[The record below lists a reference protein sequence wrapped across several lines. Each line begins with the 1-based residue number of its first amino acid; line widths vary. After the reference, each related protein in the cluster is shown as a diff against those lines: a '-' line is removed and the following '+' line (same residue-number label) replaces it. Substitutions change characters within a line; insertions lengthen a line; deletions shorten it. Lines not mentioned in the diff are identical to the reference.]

1 MTIKEQLKKM
11 TKELEKAIMDIK
23 EKYGDELDTKFL
35 KQKLQEIIN
44 DSIKK

>member
-11 TKELEKAIMDIK
+11 TEELEKAIIDIK
-23 EKYGDELDTKFL
+23 DKYGDELDTKFL
-35 KQKLQEIIN
+35 KKKLQEIIN